1 MEKNCKTEYRGGFPG
16 GASGKELARQCMK
29 HKKEHR
35 YIYIYIQPNHFAVHL
50 MLIQYYKST
59 TLQ

>member
-35 YIYIYIQPNHFAVHL
+35 YIYIYI
-50 MLIQYYKST
+50 
-59 TLQ
+59 